1 MAEKQVLLEKFEV
14 VADKLWHSTEC
25 RFYVKGDTI
34 ELPADTKVTEHSSVR
49 PIEKPK
55 GKGKADAD
63 LA

>member
-1 MAEKQVLLEKFEV
+1 MAEKQVVLAKFEV

-34 ELPADTKVTEHSSVR
+34 ELPADTKVTDNSSVR
-49 PIEKPK
+49 PIEKTK
-55 GKGKADAD
+55 AKADKD

>member
-1 MAEKQVLLEKFEV
+1 MAEKQVVLAKFEV

-34 ELPADTKVTEHSSVR
+34 ELPADIELTPDSSVR
-49 PIEKPK
+49 PIEKAK
-55 GKGKADAD
+55 AKADKD

>member
-1 MAEKQVLLEKFEV
+1 MAEKQVLLAKFEV

-34 ELPADTKVTEHSSVR
+34 ELPADTKVTEHSSVQ
-49 PIEKPK
+49 PIK
-55 GKGKADAD
+55 KAKAADKD

>member
-1 MAEKQVLLEKFEV
+1 MAEKQVVLAKFEV

-34 ELPADTKVTEHSSVR
+34 ELPADIKITPESSMR
-49 PIEKPK
+49 PIEKAK
-55 GKGKADAD
+55 AKADKD

>member
-1 MAEKQVLLEKFEV
+1 MAEKKQGLEAPFEV

-34 ELPADTKVTEHSSVR
+34 MLPADIKLTPDSSVQ
-49 PIEKPK
+49 PIK
-55 GKGKADAD
+55 KAKAVDKD

>member
-1 MAEKQVLLEKFEV
+1 MTEKQVVLAKFEV

-34 ELPADTKVTEHSSVR
+34 ELPADIKITPDSSVQS
-49 PIEKPK
+49 IK
-55 GKGKADAD
+55 KAKAADKD

>member
-1 MAEKQVLLEKFEV
+1 MAEKQVVLAKFEV

-34 ELPADTKVTEHSSVR
+34 ELPADIKITPESPVR
-49 PIEKPK
+49 PIEKAK
-55 GKGKADAD
+55 AKADKD

>member
-1 MAEKQVLLEKFEV
+1 MAEKQVVLAKFEV

-34 ELPADTKVTEHSSVR
+34 VLPADTKVTDNSSVR
-49 PIEKPK
+49 PIEKTK
-55 GKGKADAD
+55 AKADKD

>member
-14 VADKLWHSTEC
+14 AADKLWHSTEC

-34 ELPADTKVTEHSSVR
+34 ELPANTKITPGSSVQ
-49 PIEKPK
+49 PIK
-55 GKGKADAD
+55 KAKAVDKD

>member
-1 MAEKQVLLEKFEV
+1 MAEKQTVLVKFEV

-34 ELPADTKVTEHSSVR
+34 EMPADIKITPESSVQ
-49 PIEKPK
+49 PIK
-55 GKGKADAD
+55 KAKAVDKD

>member
-1 MAEKQVLLEKFEV
+1 MAEKQVVLAKFEV

-34 ELPADTKVTEHSSVR
+34 ELPADIKITPESSVR
-49 PIEKPK
+49 PIEKAK
-55 GKGKADAD
+55 VKADKD

>member
-1 MAEKQVLLEKFEV
+1 MAEKQVVLAKFEV

-34 ELPADTKVTEHSSVR
+34 ELPADIKITPDSSVQ
-49 PIEKPK
+49 PIK
-55 GKGKADAD
+55 KAKAADKD